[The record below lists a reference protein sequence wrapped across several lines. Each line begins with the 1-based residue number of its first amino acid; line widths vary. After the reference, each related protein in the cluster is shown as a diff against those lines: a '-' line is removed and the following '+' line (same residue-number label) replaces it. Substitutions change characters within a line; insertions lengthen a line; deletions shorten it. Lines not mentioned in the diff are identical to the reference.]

1 MMDRVPPEERQ
12 EILDYTEEKLKER
25 FHLKDPKILFC
36 AAGRAKK
43 DPYWRENFQQ
53 VKRSFLTY
61 MKSGRITFIRQ
72 HLMELLEQ
80 MMDDL
85 NGDLEEK
92 KRSLTREY
100 ELLWDNSVPA
110 LTGVL
115 GGLEK
120 QALAEIE
127 ACRIPLPS
135 RQEQEGICRCAYEK
149 AKEQMD
155 AITTRS
161 ELRQVPSEGRG
172 TAGNGG
178 VSGPAT
184 G

>member
-1 MMDRVPPEERQ
+1 
-12 EILDYTEEKLKER
+12 
-25 FHLKDPKILFC
+25 
-36 AAGRAKK
+36 
-43 DPYWRENFQQ
+43 
-53 VKRSFLTY
+53 
-61 MKSGRITFIRQ
+61 
-72 HLMELLEQ
+72 

-100 ELLWDNSVPA
+100 ELLQDNSIPA

-127 ACRIPLPS
+127 ARRIPLPS
-135 RQEQEGICRCAYEK
+135 RQEQEGIYRCAYEK

-161 ELRQVPSEGRG
+161 ELRQYLQKEEGLMG
-172 TAGNGG
+172 TWWRWPGHWLIRRRNCRRNWMRWRK
-178 VSGPAT
+178 SGKRK
-184 G
+184 